1 MAKALT
7 NPCDQC
13 PFRRDVDPGICAAK
27 DSHPASFIGQAVGPF
42 FLPCHKQAGFA
53 EDSRDPDLHQ
63 CAGAAAYRANCG
75 YDHLPSQLLVAEA
88 DRERFFANPAEFL
101 AHHLGVP
108 VEQAER
114 MLRHYPP
121 EAMLEVELSRQGVR
135 RVPLA

>member
-1 MAKALT
+1 
-7 NPCDQC
+7 
-13 PFRRDVDPGICAAK
+13 
-27 DSHPASFIGQAVGPF
+27 
-42 FLPCHKQAGFA
+42 
-53 EDSRDPDLHQ
+53 
-63 CAGAAAYRANCG
+63 
-75 YDHLPSQLLVAEA
+75 VAEA